1 MSKQLTT
8 AKLALPLPSGFDF
21 WRTVY
26 SHGWCSLLPF
36 RVDKTLETFSRLLR
50 LKDGT
55 LVDCTMKPFKNRL
68 RVEASSRSALT
79 KAQELETVALL
90 STGLRLGEDFTAF
103 HAEARKH
110 TEYRWIARAGV
121 GRLLRAPKAF
131 EDLIKM
137 MCTTNCS
144 WSLTTIITNNL
155 IGELGEELSDGLKAF
170 PTQEAIAGMS
180 EKSMRKTIR
189 AGYRS
194 PYIIECAKRV
204 ASGELD
210 VESWRT
216 SVLSTE
222 DLFHLV
228 RNVKGMGPYAAGNL
242 LRLLGRYNHLALDSW
257 VRTQYARLHYRGRKV
272 SDRTIERAYEQYGR
286 WRGLF
291 FWLEMTRYWFDKKLP
306 DW

>member
-1 MSKQLTT
+1 MAEQITTT
-8 AKLALPLPSGFDF
+8 ALTIPLPSGFHF

-50 LKDGT
+50 LKDGIV
-55 LVDCTMKPFKNRL
+55 VDCTMKPLKNRL
-68 RVEASSRSALT
+68 RIETRSRFALT
-79 KAQELETVALL
+79 KDQTLETQTLL
-90 STGLRLGEDFTAF
+90 STCLRLGEDFTSF
-103 HAEARKH
+103 HAEARRH
-110 TEYRWIARAGV
+110 PEYRWIARAGV
-121 GRLLRAPKAF
+121 GRLLRAPRVF

-144 WSLTTIITNNL
+144 WSLTTIITHNL
-155 IGELGEELSDGLKAF
+155 IGELGEELSDGLRAF
-170 PTQEAIAGMS
+170 PTPEAIAGVS
-180 EKSMRKTIR
+180 EKFMRKTIR

-194 PYIIECAKRV
+194 PYIIECAERV
-204 ASGELD
+204 ANGELD

-228 RNVKGMGPYAAGNL
+228 QDVKGMGPYAAGNL

-257 VRTQYARLHYRGRKV
+257 VRSQYGRLHHKGRKV
-272 SDRTIERAYEQYGR
+272 GDRTIERAYEQYGR

-291 FWLEMTRYWFDKKLP
+291 FWLEMTRYWFDKKFP

>member
-1 MSKQLTT
+1 MAKRTTVTPLTVS
-8 AKLALPLPSGFDF
+8 LPAGFDF

-50 LKDGT
+50 LENGA
-55 LVDCTMKPFKNRL
+55 LIDCTVKPSRNRL
-68 RVEASSRSALT
+68 RIEARSISPLT
-79 KAQELETVALL
+79 KDQKLETQALL
-90 STGLRLGEDFTAF
+90 STCLRLGENFSAF
-103 HAEARKH
+103 HSEARRYPQ
-110 TEYRWIARAGV
+110 YRWIARTGV
-121 GRLLRAPKAF
+121 GRLLRAPTVF
-131 EDLIKM
+131 EDLVKM

-144 WSLTTIITNNL
+144 WSLTTIIVHNL
-155 IGELGEELSDGLKAF
+155 VGELGETLSDGLRAF
-170 PTQEAIAGMS
+170 PTPEAIAGSS
-180 EKSMRKTIR
+180 EKFMRKTIR

-194 PYIIECAKRV
+194 PYLIECAERV

-216 SVLSTE
+216 SALSTE
-222 DLFHLV
+222 DLLELV
-228 RNVKGMGPYAAGNL
+228 MDVKGIGPYAAGNL

-257 VRTQYARLHYRGRKV
+257 VRSQYAQLHHNGRKV
-272 SDRTIERAYEQYGR
+272 SDRTIERAYHSLGR

-291 FWLEMTRYWFDKKLP
+291 FWLEMTRSWFDKKFP

>member
-1 MSKQLTT
+1 MINRTVVTPLTISFP
-8 AKLALPLPSGFDF
+8 AGFNF

-50 LKDGT
+50 LEGGT
-55 LVDCTMKPFKNRL
+55 LVDCIMKPLKNRL
-68 RVEASSRSALT
+68 RIEARSASPLT
-79 KAQELETVALL
+79 NDQRRETQGLL
-90 STGLRLGEDFTAF
+90 STCLRLEEDFSPF
-103 HAEARKH
+103 HAEARRYPQ
-110 TEYRWIARAGV
+110 YRWIARSSV
-121 GRLLRAPKAF
+121 GRLLRAPGVF

-144 WSLTTIITNNL
+144 WSLTTIMVHNL
-155 IGELGEELSDGLKAF
+155 IGELGGKLSDGLQAF
-170 PTQEAIAGMS
+170 PTPEAIAGVS
-180 EKSMRKTIR
+180 EKFMRKTVR

-194 PYIIECAKRV
+194 PHLIECAERV

-216 SVLSTE
+216 SALSTE
-222 DLFHLV
+222 DLLKV
-228 RNVKGMGPYAAGNL
+228 VMDVKGIGPYAAGNI
-242 LRLLGRYNHLALDSW
+242 LRLLGHYNHLALDSW
-257 VRTQYARLHYRGRKV
+257 VRSRYAELHHNGRKV
-272 SDRTIERAYEQYGR
+272 SDRTIERAYRQYGR

-291 FWLEMTRYWFDKKLP
+291 FWLEMTRSWFDKKFP